1 VGTNS
6 GDEERYWRDEAG
18 LQETVRVLMEGL
30 KEVTASFGRGGVL
43 EGELRD
49 LVRQTEEGLKMTR
62 MARGLQ

>member
-1 VGTNS
+1 
-6 GDEERYWRDEAG
+6 
-18 LQETVRVLMEGL
+18 VLVEGL